1 MFAMV
6 SKWAE
11 KRDAWSLI
19 TLGIIVLYT
28 FVLVLPLFTLLKAS
42 FTGGEEGKLSLE
54 YFLKFFGKKYYY
66 GALFNS
72 LKVTIAVTVA
82 AVLMATP
89 LAYIMTTIKIKGKVY
104 LQILILISSMAPPF
118 LGAYSWILLMGRNG
132 VVTNFI
138 SDVFRIN
145 TPDIYGFTG
154 ILVVLTLQ
162 LTPLIYMFLMGA
174 FKSIDSSLLEAA
186 ESMGYTGI
194 KKLVKVVM
202 PLIVPTLLAGS
213 LLVFMRALADFGT
226 PMLIGEG
233 YQTLPVLIFNEFI
246 SEMGGNDGFAAAIS
260 VIVIILAI
268 SIFLLQKYVSNK
280 KSFAMSALRPI
291 KEKQEKGLKN
301 ILANLYVYGFLA
313 LAFLPQLYVVYTA
326 FLKTSGR
333 IFVKGYSLDSFRM
346 AFSRVGDSI
355 YNTFL
360 LGFIAMI
367 FVVIIAILI
376 GYVTVRR
383 RNMATNGLD
392 IISMIPYI
400 VPGSVLGIALLL
412 TFNSKPLL
420 LSGTATIL
428 IISFVIRRLPYTI
441 RSSAAMVHQISPSVE
456 EASASLGAS
465 NMKTFLKITLPM
477 MLPGVISGAI
487 LSWVTII
494 SELSTSIILYTA
506 RTKTMTIAIYT
517 EVIRGNYGVAAALS
531 TMLMLITII
540 SLLIF
545 FKLTGKKEVAI

>member
-1 MFAMV
+1 MV
-6 SKWAE
+6 SNWAK
-11 KRDAWSLI
+11 KRDVWSLI

-42 FTGGEEGKLSLE
+42 FTGGEESKLSLE

-72 LKVTIAVTVA
+72 LKVTIAVTIA
-82 AVLMATP
+82 AVVIATP

-132 VVTNFI
+132 VITNFMSKI
-138 SDVFRIN
+138 FHVN

-154 ILVVLTLQ
+154 ILLVLTLQ

-194 KKLVKVVM
+194 KKLLKVVM

-233 YQTLPVLIFNEFI
+233 FQTLPVLIFNEFI
-246 SEMGGNDGFAAAIS
+246 SEMGGDDGFAAAIS
-260 VIVIILAI
+260 VIVIILAL

-280 KSFAMSALRPI
+280 KSFSMSALRPI

-301 ILANLYVYGFLA
+301 VLANLYVYGFLA

-333 IFVKGYSLDSFRM
+333 VFVKGYSLDSFRM

-360 LGFIAMI
+360 LGIIAMV

-383 RNMATNGLD
+383 RNAATNGLD

-412 TFNSKPLL
+412 TFNSKPIL

-506 RTKTMTIAIYT
+506 KTKTMTIAIYT